1 VEDEITQGLNASV
14 PELPSALYGSLR
26 RLAQHHLSRQR
37 SAPTLNATALVNEAW
52 LKLAAGDPQWQS
64 RQHFLAAMARVMR
77 HVLIDYARE
86 RQAERRGGDQQQI
99 TYEGLD
105 LADDE
110 RFEVSDLVAID
121 QALQRLGEFD
131 PRLVQVFELRFFA
144 GLTIEET
151 AAALALSTPT
161 VKRDLRAARAF
172 VTAQLDGS
180 A

>member
-37 SAPTLNATALVNEAW
+37 GAPTLNATALVNEAW